1 MSIEHR
7 MGQTIQANQPVAGAK
22 QRHRGPVPKLSTFS
36 HVSRSTGSRTLEAF
50 FHPAVSRT
58 LQEAY
63 TALMSRAPGAA
74 FRRARSLYLN
84 KYPLPQQ
91 DQNSSMRLFVGQ
103 EHCEELEQPAPDGV
117 AHHRLVTLTCR
128 PRELAL
134 VHWQQTD
141 AADPSLISA
150 YLRDTWGLDADALQL
165 QDFDEPWF
173 RNGGHQLRFT
183 PPETLMD
190 QQTTLLTLK
199 E

>member
-1 MSIEHR
+1 MS
-7 MGQTIQANQPVAGAK
+7 
-22 QRHRGPVPKLSTFS
+22 S
-36 HVSRSTGSRTLEAF
+36 
-50 FHPAVSRT
+50 T

-91 DQNSSMRLFVGQ
+91 DQNGPLRLFVCQ
-103 EHCEELEQPAPDGV
+103 ERCEELEQPAPDGV

-128 PRELAL
+128 PGELAL
-134 VHWQQTD
+134 VHWQQPK
-141 AADPSLISA
+141 AAEPSLIA
-150 YLRDTWGLDADALQL
+150 VYLRDTWGLEADALQL
-165 QDFDEPWF
+165 RTCDEPWF
-173 RNGGHQLRFT
+173 RDGGHQLRFN

-190 QQTTLLTLK
+190 QQSSLLTLS

>member
-1 MSIEHR
+1 M
-7 MGQTIQANQPVAGAK
+7 
-22 QRHRGPVPKLSTFS
+22 
-36 HVSRSTGSRTLEAF
+36 
-50 FHPAVSRT
+50 SRT

-91 DQNSSMRLFVGQ
+91 DQNSPLRLFVGQ
-103 EHCEELEQPAPDGV
+103 EHCEEVEQPAPDGV

-165 QDFDEPWF
+165 QGCDEPWF

-183 PPETLMD
+183 PPQTLMD
-190 QQTTLLTLK
+190 QQSSLLTLS

>member
-1 MSIEHR
+1 
-7 MGQTIQANQPVAGAK
+7 
-22 QRHRGPVPKLSTFS
+22 
-36 HVSRSTGSRTLEAF
+36 
-50 FHPAVSRT
+50 VSRT

-84 KYPLPQQ
+84 KYPLPQP
-91 DQNSSMRLFVGQ
+91 DQNSPLRLFVGQ
-103 EHCEELEQPAPDGV
+103 EQCEEREQPAPDGV

-141 AADPSLISA
+141 AADRTLISA
-150 YLRDTWGLDADALQL
+150 YLRDTWELDADALHL
-165 QDFDEPWF
+165 QECKEPWF

-183 PPETLMD
+183 PPETLMA
-190 QQTTLLTLK
+190 QQSSLLTLS